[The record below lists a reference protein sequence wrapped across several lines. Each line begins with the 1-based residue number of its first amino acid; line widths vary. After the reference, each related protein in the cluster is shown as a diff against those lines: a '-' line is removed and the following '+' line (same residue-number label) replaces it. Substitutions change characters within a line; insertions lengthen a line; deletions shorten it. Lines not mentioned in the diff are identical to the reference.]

1 MPPGM
6 VRASPWRLGRLSLRE
21 LVARVWEAADR
32 DEVIDRAGAL
42 SYSFLFSVFP
52 LLLFVAALV
61 SLLPVHHVIRQL
73 MDSAAQLLPG
83 EAEGMVRDTLRQVIA
98 GRGQRGLI
106 SLGALTA
113 LWAGSTGLATVMSML
128 NVVYRVRD
136 ERPWWKRRAIAVLL
150 TIVFAAFLVVATL
163 LLMLS
168 ARLRPAL
175 GPLGGVLTSLVPV
188 MLVLI
193 AVDFVYFAAPA
204 GRRAWHWVTP
214 GAVAF
219 TALWLAISFGLRLY
233 VAQFANYDVMY
244 GAIGGV
250 IVFLLWLFLTSV
262 VLLVGAEV
270 NCVIA
275 AAAARSA
282 LGAPGVSTP
291 PVAPA
296 SRRSA

>member
-1 MPPGM
+1 M
-6 VRASPWRLGRLSLRE
+6 VRASPWRLGGLGVRE

-42 SYSFLFSVFP
+42 SYSFLFSFFP
-52 LLLFVAALV
+52 LLLVVAALV
-61 SLLPVHHVIRQL
+61 RLLPVHHVIRQL

-83 EAEGMVRDTLRQVIA
+83 EAERVVRDTLRQIIT
-98 GRGQRGLI
+98 GGGHRGLI

-136 ERPWWKRRAIAVLL
+136 ERPWWQRRALAVLL
-150 TIVFAAFLVVATL
+150 TVVFAAGLVVATL
-163 LLMLS
+163 LLMVN

-175 GPLGGVLTSLVPV
+175 GPAGGVLTSVVPV
-188 MLVLI
+188 ILVLV
-193 AVDFVYFAAPA
+193 AVDLVYFAAPA
-204 GRRAWHWVTP
+204 GRRAWHWPTP
-214 GAVAF
+214 GAVTFA
-219 TALWLAISFGLRLY
+219 ALWLAMSFGLRLY
-233 VAQFANYDVMY
+233 VAHFANYDVMY

-250 IVFLLWLFLTSV
+250 ILFLLWLFLTSV
-262 VLLVGAEV
+262 VLLLGAEV

-275 AAAARSA
+275 AAAGRPA
-282 LGAPGVSTP
+282 LVTPETSTP